1 MSKLAEPLTIRLAF
15 PGERDELEN
24 LQRRAS
30 LALPEYRALLEA
42 DPDAIALPAEQLEDG
57 GVLVA
62 EIDGR
67 VAGFAALAGG
77 ELDGLF
83 VEPAQWRCGIGSAL
97 VERAAHEARKLGVS
111 LTVTAAPQSREFY
124 ESCGFRVEGEART
137 RFGPAL
143 RMSR

>member
-1 MSKLAEPLTIRLAF
+1 MSKLAEPLTIRFAF
-15 PGERDELEN
+15 PGEREELED

-30 LALPEYRALLEA
+30 LALPDYRALLETN
-42 DPDAIALPAEQLEDG
+42 PDAIALPEEQID

-62 EIDGR
+62 EVDGR
-67 VAGFAALAGG
+67 VAGFAALIGG

-83 VEPAQWRCGIGSAL
+83 VEPAEWRRGIGSAL
-97 VERAAHEARKLGVS
+97 VERAAHEARKQGLS
-111 LTVTAAPQSREFY
+111 LTVTAAPQSRIFY
-124 ESCGFRVEGEART
+124 ESCGFSLEGEAKT